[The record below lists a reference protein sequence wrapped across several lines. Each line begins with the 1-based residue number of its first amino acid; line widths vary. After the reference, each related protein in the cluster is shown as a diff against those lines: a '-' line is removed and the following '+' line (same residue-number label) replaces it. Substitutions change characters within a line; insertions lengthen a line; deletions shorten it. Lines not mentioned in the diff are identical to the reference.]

1 MKHVKIIDTTLRE
14 GEQAAY
20 VYFTLEQKL
29 KIVELLTQLNI
40 DEIELGV
47 CVENP
52 DIKDLINISRK
63 IASAKL
69 SLWSRLVRQDIETAL
84 SLSPDIVS
92 ISIPVSELHIYKKL
106 HKTPR
111 QLLELA
117 EKEISWLR
125 RNTDIYISVGL
136 EDATR
141 ADKDFLLTISKLL
154 EDCGINRIRIADTLG
169 ILDPITTYSLIKELR
184 ENVRVDLGIHTH
196 NDFGMATANA
206 ISAFIAGVNYI
217 DVTACGLGERA
228 GNAALEE
235 VVSFLSKKFNIT
247 KYNLK
252 ILKKLCHFV
261 AEVACYPISPKKP
274 IVGEEIFTCESG
286 IHIDGLLKSTDTYE
300 PFSPE
305 ELGLSRKFLIGK
317 KAGKRAVEAKLKE
330 LGIHVDN
337 YNLEFV
343 FKKVKEISTNLNRC
357 LTDEEIKNIATT
369 AY

>member
-1 MKHVKIIDTTLRE
+1 MHDIKIIDSTLRE

-20 VYFTLEQKL
+20 VYFSLEQKV
-29 KIVELLTQLNI
+29 KIVKFLTQLNI

-52 DIKDLINISRK
+52 DISELINISRQ
-63 IASAKL
+63 ITSSKL
-69 SLWSRLVRQDIETAL
+69 SLWSRLVKKDIETAL
-84 SLSPDIVS
+84 SLKPDVIA

-106 HKTPR
+106 RKSPEE
-111 QLLELA
+111 LLRLA
-117 EKEISWLR
+117 EEELSWLR
-125 RNTDIYISVGL
+125 RNTDVYISVGL
-136 EDATR
+136 EDASR
-141 ADKDFLLTISKLL
+141 ANRNFLIKIAKLL
-154 EDCGINRIRIADTLG
+154 EDCGVNRIRIADTLG
-169 ILDPITTYSLIKELR
+169 ILDPISTYSLIKELR
-184 ENVRVDLGIHTH
+184 EQTKVDLGIHTH

-206 ISAFIAGVNYI
+206 ISAFVAGINYI

-235 VVSFLSKKFNIT
+235 VVSFLNKKFHIN

-252 ILKKLCHFV
+252 VLKKICYFV
-261 AEVACYPISPKKP
+261 ADAACYPLSPKKP

-300 PFSPE
+300 PFFPE
-305 ELGLSRKFLIGK
+305 EFGHSRRFLIGK
-317 KAGKRAVEAKLKE
+317 KTGKKAVEAKLKE
-330 LGIHVDN
+330 LGISLDS
-337 YNLEFV
+337 YKLEFV

-357 LTDEEIKNIATT
+357 LTDEEIKNIAAT